1 MGIYSLCTV
10 VIWLLLVCLSS
21 TSFGDASNE
30 KLDYLAKALH
40 DYPSNDGL
48 KVWVHSF
55 ASRCRSISKV
65 HTLGKSVQG
74 RPIYAIEISDNP
86 GTLEAEPNVKMVGN
100 IHGDEPLGRVFLPAL
115 AEWLCREYK
124 VKDPDAIR
132 IVDDMH
138 LWLVPSL
145 NPDGFALR
153 MRENAN
159 GIDLNRDFPDPILNP
174 SMKPSGKEQPE
185 TKAIM
190 KWINPPSTALT
201 KPTANSPSRRFIA
214 SLAMHEGALVANY
227 PWDGAV
233 TGMKQYNGTADDATY
248 RFLASY
254 YATKH
259 TKMADDN
266 NPEFPN
272 AGGITN
278 GAHWY
283 SVYGGMQDY
292 NYLIGRCF
300 ELTLEL
306 SNNKYPPAGTLTN
319 LWKDNFEALTQWP
332 IQAAFGGLRGRVY
345 REMSARKI
353 IGGRGRK
360 PVSGAT
366 IELAI
371 PASKFE
377 KEEEKGVGGRGKKR
391 QGGNT
396 LYGSPLVAKT
406 YGIYG
411 DFYRPLAPG
420 RYKVRVSKRG
430 FTPQITTITVPDNGE
445 GLVKNFYLRSDG
457 ILSSWFYST
466 TSSSK
471 DDDDDDDDDD
481 GFSVLNGDDSDDMDD
496 YDIGAMNGEV
506 SMPFNSPLPRS
517 AVLLLLFSFLGGFWL
532 VKGRLRRS
540 YGLLLRGNG
549 GGGRDMDV

>member
-1 MGIYSLCTV
+1 MVGLYSRCIV

-21 TSFGDASNE
+21 TSFGDASSSKN
-30 KLDYLAKALH
+30 LDYVAKALH
-40 DYPSNDGL
+40 DYPSNNGL
-48 KVWVHSF
+48 KVWVNSF
-55 ASRCRSISKV
+55 ASRCRSIAKV

-74 RPIYAIEISDNP
+74 RPLYAIEISNKP
-86 GTLEAEPNVKMVGN
+86 GSLEAEPNVKMVGN
-100 IHGDEPLGRVFLPAL
+100 IHGNEPLGRVFLPAL

-124 VKDPDAIR
+124 AKNPDAVR
-132 IVDDMH
+132 IVDNMH
-138 LWLVPSL
+138 LWLVPSM
-145 NPDGFALR
+145 NPDGFALGNR
-153 MRENAN
+153 GNAN
-159 GIDLNRDFPDPILNP
+159 GIDLNRDFPDPIVNP

-190 KWINPPSTALT
+190 KWINPPSSAISKSTAT
-201 KPTANSPSRRFIA
+201 SPSRRFIA

-233 TGMKQYNGTADDATY
+233 NGMLQYNGTADDATY
-248 RFLASY
+248 RFLATY

-259 TKMADDN
+259 TKMADNN

-292 NYLIGRCF
+292 NYVVGRCF

-306 SNNKYPPAGTLTN
+306 SMNKYPPAATLVN
-319 LWKDNFEALTQWP
+319 LWEDNFEALTQWP

-345 REMSARKI
+345 KEMSTKRL
-353 IGGRGRK
+353 IGGGGRK

-366 IELAI
+366 IEIAI
-371 PASKFE
+371 PLSNLSKGE
-377 KEEEKGVGGRGKKR
+377 GKR
-391 QGGNT
+391 QRGEYT
-396 LYGSPLVAKT
+396 LYGTPLVAKT
-406 YGIYG
+406 YGIFG
-411 DFYRPLAPG
+411 DFNRPLAPG
-420 RYKVRVSKRG
+420 TYKVRVSKPG
-430 FTPQITTITVPDNGE
+430 YTPQTTTITVPDNGE
-445 GLVKNFYLRSDG
+445 GIVKNFYLRSDG
-457 ILSSWFYST
+457 ILSSWLYSP
-466 TSSSK
+466 SSK
-471 DDDDDDDDDD
+471 DDDDDD
-481 GFSVLNGDDSDDMDD
+481 GFGVLNGDDSDDMDD
-496 YDIGAMNGEV
+496 YDIGNISGDGATNGEV

-540 YGLLLRGNG
+540 YGLLLRGG